1 MVAQAFLL
9 ASGLLVLFPIP
20 QEWDTEPRTLVISF
34 ETEQFRGR
42 AVRASRDLWIR
53 ALLIF
58 PRDFPPEWGYA
69 GSTMLGRTDSAGRR
83 EPIASIVQDRRYLF
97 LLARR
102 HAAVGSVD
110 D

>member
-1 MVAQAFLL
+1 MVAQALSVGKWPFSAIPHPPGVGYRTAGPLSYRL
-9 ASGLLVLFPIP
+9 RLSSSGGGLF
-20 QEWDTEPRTLVISF
+20 
-34 ETEQFRGR
+34 GR
-42 AVRASRDLWIR
+42 PEIFGSG

-97 LLARR
+97 LLPEVMLR
-102 HAAVGSVD
+102 
-110 D
+110 